1 MVVVEGDVH
10 PVEDEVVVALP
21 VVLVVV
27 VDVVW
32 FPFTP
37 IPAVVV
43 GIPPVA
49 VVVVVRGVVVP
60 VGDVV
65 VVVAAVVAVAPVV
78 RHQNHHHHNPL
89 Q

>member
-49 VVVVVRGVVVP
+49 VVVVVVRGVVVP
-60 VGDVV
+60 VEDVV
-65 VVVAAVVAVAPVV
+65 VVVEAIVAAVV
-78 RHQNHHHHNPL
+78 RHQNHHNINPL